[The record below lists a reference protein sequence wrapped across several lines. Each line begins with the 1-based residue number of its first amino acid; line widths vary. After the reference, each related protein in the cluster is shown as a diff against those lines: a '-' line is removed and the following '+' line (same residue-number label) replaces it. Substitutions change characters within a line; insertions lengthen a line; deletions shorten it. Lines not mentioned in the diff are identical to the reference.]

1 MTTPDFILDLRKHI
15 GHQRLWL
22 TGTTAYV
29 VDNEGR
35 ILLGQRADTK
45 KWSLVMGIVEPGEQP
60 ADTVV
65 REVKEETWVDCIPTD
80 LVSVESDDHPIVYTN
95 GDQVLYMDHLFFC
108 KVQREG
114 NSEPFVNDEES
125 LKVGWFKTNE
135 LPDDLSEVSKKR
147 MRLVQQYLSRTVLGD
162 SRTLFTCT
170 LAKPES
176 KFNLK
181 QWWKNLIHSN

>member
-1 MTTPDFILDLRKHI
+1 M
-15 GHQRLWL
+15 
-22 TGTTAYV
+22 
-29 VDNEGR
+29 
-35 ILLGQRADTK
+35 
-45 KWSLVMGIVEPGEQP
+45 
-60 ADTVV
+60 
-65 REVKEETWVDCIPTD
+65 
-80 LVSVESDDHPIVYTN
+80 
-95 GDQVLYMDHLFFC
+95 
-108 KVQREG
+108 
-114 NSEPFVNDEES
+114 
-125 LKVGWFKTNE
+125 GWFKTNE